1 MNSIKDLAYCCP
13 YLHFHYTTLHFGRRI
28 CSEICYNTLMRMDRL
43 LANSGY
49 GTRSQIRE
57 LIRSGR
63 VSLHGVVI
71 VDPSFSVEEAQKPEI
86 QLDGSPVQS
95 SRYLYVC
102 LHKPSGYLTALED
115 KRLPTIADLLP
126 QELLFKGLTP
136 VGRLDYHTTG
146 LLLLTNNGTLS
157 HRLTS
162 PKWHIEKTYLV
173 TYDGDPLT
181 EDVRRLF
188 ASGMTL
194 SENPGEI
201 EKLAPAV
208 LELLSGSTCRITITE
223 GKTHQVKRMLA
234 AVSRSVTAL
243 HRESVG
249 GITLLHGPASGEI
262 RSLTQEEILSLFDAA
277 KMTGTPV

>member
-1 MNSIKDLAYCCP
+1 M
-13 YLHFHYTTLHFGRRI
+13 RI
-28 CSEICYNTLMRMDRL
+28 DRL

-57 LIRSGR
+57 LIREGH
-63 VSLHGVVI
+63 VSLHGTAI
-71 VDPSFSVEEAQKPEI
+71 LDPSFSVGDDVLSSI
-86 QLDGSPVQS
+86 RLDGAPVSS
-95 SRYLYVC
+95 SRYLYIC
-102 LHKPSGYLTALED
+102 LHKPAEYLTALED
-115 KRLPTIADLLP
+115 KRLPTIADLIP

-173 TYDGDPLT
+173 TYDGEPLKK
-181 EDVRRLF
+181 EDVLLF

-194 SENPGEI
+194 AEPSHEI
-201 EKLAPAV
+201 EKLAPAQ
-208 LELLSGSTCRITITE
+208 LALLSDHTCRLTITE

-243 HRESVG
+243 HRESIG
-249 GITLLHGPASGEI
+249 GITLENGPESGNW
-262 RSLTQEEILSLFDAA
+262 RSLTADEINMLFTAT
-277 KMTGTPV
+277 KLNGTPV